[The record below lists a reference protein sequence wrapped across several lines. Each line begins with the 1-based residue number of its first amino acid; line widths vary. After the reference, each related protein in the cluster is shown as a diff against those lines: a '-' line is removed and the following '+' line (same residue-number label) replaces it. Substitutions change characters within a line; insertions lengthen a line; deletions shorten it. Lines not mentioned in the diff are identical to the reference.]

1 VVPPR
6 RRLLNVPPPYIADR
20 NSAKSL
26 AALPRPQRQAGP
38 GPRRKCCSRAIPT
51 RPETLI
57 ADSWWWHLRYRHKND
72 TVQGADWY
80 RPQQNGDAQV
90 NFEWAGAGNNDPF
103 NDFDLDGFPDY
114 RAQLSMG
121 WIKRV
126 LDAVNPYEARIRDFT
141 GDSPATVSS
150 MLQQLGP
157 RFEGPVA
164 LNPDKNVIEN
174 VGLIELYETILKRGR
189 DLSIDLSTPVS
200 TPAIA
205 NALQLAST
213 RLSDFYTLLGNEAYT
228 DAKDPTIGIGST
240 SRVEFGYGSWPRRL
254 HLPEP
259 AGLVDRGGTVAAARR
274 GRLLGPPGLQPP
286 VLELH
291 QGRGRSRLRDELQD
305 HRHHQ
310 PTGSSMRTMP

>member
-1 VVPPR
+1 MKV
-6 RRLLNVPPPYIADR
+6 LLKGNP
-20 NSAKSL
+20 N
-26 AALPRPQRQAGP
+26 
-38 GPRRKCCSRAIPT
+38 T
-51 RPETLI
+51 PETLI
-57 ADSWWWHLRYRHKND
+57 ADSWWHLRYRHKND

-103 NDFDLDGFPDY
+103 NDFDLNGFPDY

-141 GDSPATVSS
+141 GDHPATVSS

-157 RFEGPVA
+157 RYEGPVA
-164 LNPDKNVIEN
+164 LNPAQNVIEN
-174 VGLIELYETILKRGR
+174 VGLIELYETILQRGR
-189 DLSIDLSTPVS
+189 ALSIDLSTPVS

-213 RLSDFYTLLGNEAYT
+213 RMSDFYTLMGNEAYT
-228 DAKDPTIGIGST
+228 
-240 SRVEFGYGSWPRRL
+240 RRQGLHHRHRQQLGGVRLPGLLHL
-254 HLPEP
+254 HLPEH
-259 AGLVDRGGTVAAARR
+259 AGHPDRGGAGLSARR
-274 GRLLGPPGLQPP
+274 GRLPGPPGLQPP

-291 QGRGRSRLRDELQD
+291 QGRGRSRLCHELPD
-305 HRHHQ
+305 HRHQCRRVH
-310 PTGSSMRTMP
+310 